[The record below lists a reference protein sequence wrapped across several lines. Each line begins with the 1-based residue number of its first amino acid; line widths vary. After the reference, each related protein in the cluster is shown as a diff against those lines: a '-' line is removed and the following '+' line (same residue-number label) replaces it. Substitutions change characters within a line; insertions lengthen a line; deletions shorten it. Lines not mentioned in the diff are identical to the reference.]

1 MIEVENLRA
10 ASTYVCNQLLAR
22 GLIDCPIEFVSAEPD
37 EVAVILRVIND
48 LILRKDRDS
57 ENRESLATNIR
68 TLRAENLRAIDD
80 VRRERDAHADT
91 RRSLQSTEALVHTLR
106 SQLAH
111 AEASVQKLKEEAV
124 RTRSAVAQTRAAC
137 AKEVRKRDLQIDT
150 LKKAVGDAG
159 RARGE
164 RKAQAITTITVTGD
178 ACATT
183 GDAGRPGPG
192 ATTDDVY
199 DLRLE
204 SSSFLAELAQGLST
218 ENEELKTLIH
228 KVQSMLQ
235 DMSGYQSGTTDS
247 VQTDVPLSCTAGVE
261 EVGAEMDAILLHLRT
276 ILTNP
281 SFVPIEEVVVREDE
295 IHRLREG
302 WEKMESRWKDAM
314 LLLETWRR
322 RVGDGGRAVN
332 VQEINMGLR
341 LSPVR
346 VRDAEPASQ
355 DMAKRIPPLDLGLA
369 PVREL
374 EEEEEEYEEP
384 QRRLPPSPSPAES
397 LHLVPAPDF
406 NDGVDDSDTD
416 SESSIF
422 VDENEEEDNVVV
434 LEQSI
439 MLDSSP
445 LPVPPQLSPL
455 KESASA
461 GNRRNPDPSRSRK
474 RPGDFTTILEE
485 DSVDMEILSKPP
497 QPSKPRQSPI
507 TAVAAR
513 QVPQERPDSAASCT
527 SGTSTGTESSIRL
540 VQPEAPPPNTS
551 APAKPAQPPPA
562 KKRHTTRAAKEQ
574 KPPAKKPACPAAQPF
589 SSRPTRA
596 SAAKSA
602 PAPAQSR
609 PESPA
614 EGAGFRPGHKATKS
628 TGSAQAPAPTARAGR
643 KAVTTPAKIVIP
655 PVSSRLPL
663 PRVANANGVPQ
674 SPLTMATIAAKLA
687 ASERD
692 ADAARVRAK
701 LKAARQG
708 RNGRAA
714 AAAIA
719 AEAASAPSSRAASN
733 ETARSAEDSENG
745 SASIG
750 SVGSSDSV
758 KRESPATS
766 AASSARASPAVD
778 QDAGSSTGP
787 TVRMVVG
794 ELKSPR
800 KRGRRAERVASRRR
814 STLNAWELNTLISG
828 EVAVSPSK

>member
-22 GLIDCPIEFVSAEPD
+22 GLIDCPIGFVSAEPD

-137 AKEVRKRDLQIDT
+137 TKEIRKRDLQIDT

-178 ACATT
+178 AGATA
-183 GDAGRPGPG
+183 GDAGAPGPG
-192 ATTDDVY
+192 ATADDVY
-199 DLRLE
+199 DLRQE

-247 VQTDVPLSCTAGVE
+247 APADAPLSRPAGVD

-322 RVGDGGRAVN
+322 RVGEGGRAVN

-346 VRDAEPASQ
+346 VRDAEPAPQ
-355 DMAKRIPPLDLGLA
+355 DTAKRIPPLDLGLA
-369 PVREL
+369 PVREQV
-374 EEEEEEYEEP
+374 EEDEDEEP
-384 QRRLPPSPSPAES
+384 QRRFPPSPSPAES
-397 LHLVPAPDF
+397 LHLVPAPAFD
-406 NDGVDDSDTD
+406 NGPDDSDTD

-422 VDENEEEDNVVV
+422 VDEDEEEDNVVV

-445 LPVPPQLSPL
+445 LPVPPRLSPL

-461 GNRRNPDPSRSRK
+461 GNRRNPDASRSRK

-485 DSVDMEILSKPP
+485 DTVDIETL
-497 QPSKPRQSPI
+497 SKPRQSPI

-551 APAKPAQPPPA
+551 APAKPTQPPPA
-562 KKRHTTRAAKEQ
+562 KKRHTTRAATKEQ
-574 KPPAKKPACPAAQPF
+574 KPPAKKPTRPTAQPA

-602 PAPAQSR
+602 PAPTTQSR

-614 EGAGFRPGHKATKS
+614 ESAFRPGHKATKS
-628 TGSAQAPAPTARAGR
+628 TGSVQTAPPAPTPRAGR
-643 KAVTTPAKIVIP
+643 KAAPTTPAKIVVPP

-708 RNGRAA
+708 RGGRAA
-714 AAAIA
+714 TIA

-733 ETARSAEDSENG
+733 ETARSAEDSEVG
-745 SASIG
+745 GASIG
-750 SVGSSDSV
+750 SSNSADSV
-758 KRESPATS
+758 KRDSPATS

-778 QDAGSSTGP
+778 QDANSSSTGSA

-794 ELKSPR
+794 ELTSPR

-828 EVAVSPSK
+828 EVAVSPTK

>member
-10 ASTYVCNQLLAR
+10 ASAYVCNQLLAR
-22 GLIDCPIEFVSAEPD
+22 GLIDCPIEFVAAEPD

-48 LILRKDRDS
+48 LILRKDRDA

-80 VRRERDAHADT
+80 VRRERDAHADS
-91 RRSLQSTEALVHTLR
+91 RRSLQSAEALVHTLR

-124 RTRSAVAQTRAAC
+124 RTRNAVAQTRAAC
-137 AKEVRKRDLQIDT
+137 AKEIRKRDLQIET

-164 RKAQAITTITVTGD
+164 RKGQAITTITVTGD
-178 ACATT
+178 ACATA
-183 GDAGRPGPG
+183 GDSAGPLPG
-192 ATTDDVY
+192 ATADDAY
-199 DLRLE
+199 DLRQE

-235 DMSGYQSGTTDS
+235 DMSGYQPGTTTS
-247 VQTDVPLSCTAGVE
+247 APAEGPLSRPAGVD

-322 RVGDGGRAVN
+322 RVGEGGRAVN

-346 VRDAEPASQ
+346 VRDAEPTPK

-369 PVREL
+369 PVREQQ
-374 EEEEEEYEEP
+374 EEEEEEAYEEP
-384 QRRLPPSPSPAES
+384 QGRLPPSPSPAES
-397 LHLVPAPDF
+397 LHIPPAPEF
-406 NDGVDDSDTD
+406 NDGLDDSDTE

-422 VDENEEEDNVVV
+422 VDEDDEEENVVV
-434 LEQSI
+434 LEQSV

-474 RPGDFTTILEE
+474 RPGDFSTILEE
-485 DSVDMEILSKPP
+485 DTVDVELLSKQP
-497 QPSKPRQSPI
+497 QTSKPLKSPI
-507 TAVAAR
+507 TAVAPR

-540 VQPEAPPPNTS
+540 VEPEAPPPNTS
-551 APAKPAQPPPA
+551 APTKPSQPPPA
-562 KKRHTTRAAKEQ
+562 KKRHAAKTAKEQ
-574 KPPAKKPACPAAQPF
+574 QPPAKKPTRPAAQPA

-596 SAAKSA
+596 AAAKSA
-602 PAPAQSR
+602 PAP
-609 PESPA
+609 
-614 EGAGFRPGHKATKS
+614 
-628 TGSAQAPAPTARAGR
+628 
-643 KAVTTPAKIVIP
+643 
-655 PVSSRLPL
+655 
-663 PRVANANGVPQ
+663 
-674 SPLTMATIAAKLA
+674 
-687 ASERD
+687 
-692 ADAARVRAK
+692 
-701 LKAARQG
+701 
-708 RNGRAA
+708 
-714 AAAIA
+714 
-719 AEAASAPSSRAASN
+719 
-733 ETARSAEDSENG
+733 
-745 SASIG
+745 
-750 SVGSSDSV
+750 
-758 KRESPATS
+758 
-766 AASSARASPAVD
+766 
-778 QDAGSSTGP
+778 
-787 TVRMVVG
+787 
-794 ELKSPR
+794 
-800 KRGRRAERVASRRR
+800 
-814 STLNAWELNTLISG
+814 
-828 EVAVSPSK
+828 